1 MAMASQGEQIGQG
14 DLCFE
19 RLVNANISPMTGL
32 ATDYL
37 NHFNEVVMLFELI
50 TDMPECV
57 PDVLAWQPLSYCDHF
72 QKSGFAEKELAIR
85 AYEAASPPVRST
97 FDTVISELNTEILEM
112 QDLVGRTDMSDPA
125 SKSMIA
131 DRVKNQLQPLIS
143 AAGGVIHGHD
153 VGAVDITP
161 EECESSQADID
172 ALFA

>member
-1 MAMASQGEQIGQG
+1 MASHGEQIGQG
-14 DLCFE
+14 DLSAD
-19 RLVNANISPMTGL
+19 RLVNANISPLTGL

-57 PDVLAWQPLSYCDHF
+57 SDVLAWQPLSYCDHF
-72 QKSGFAEKELAIR
+72 QNSGFAEKELAIR
-85 AYEAASPPVRST
+85 AYEAASAPVRST
-97 FDTVISELNTEILEM
+97 FDTVVSELNTEIIQM
-112 QDLVGRTDMSDPA
+112 QELVSQTDLGEPA
-125 SKSMIA
+125 SKTMIA

-153 VGAVDITP
+153 VGAVDIMP
-161 EECESSQADID
+161 ADCESSQADID